1 MPTPKIP
8 WQKIKELIL
17 QLSGQVWDDEEKEMR
32 RIIDGIK
39 DTADKVITVSF
50 SHTIDCSQD
59 APTVKTKIS
68 FSEKFQ
74 AEASGSVD
82 DPAQMVLG
90 EKPVTA
96 DDVPDKKKEPAAT
109 GG

>member
-17 QLSGQVWDDEEKEMR
+17 QLSGQVWDDEEKQMR
-32 RIIDGIK
+32 RIIDETK
-39 DTADKVITVSF
+39 DAADKVIAVSF
-50 SHTIDCSQD
+50 AHTIDCSGD
-59 APTVKTKIS
+59 VPTVKTKIS
-68 FSEKFQ
+68 FSQKFS

-96 DDVPDKKKEPAAT
+96 DDLPDNKKEPAAT